1 MPNDSAPILNP
12 ACRVWT
18 EVSPTRSDP
27 MVRLVLLG
35 LAASAFFSATFI
47 LNRAMSLSGGHW
59 VWSAVL
65 RYVHMLWILVLWLSM
80 RHGWPYLIEVLAVFR
95 SHLFF
100 WIAAGSIG
108 FGVFYGA
115 LCFAADHAPGWIV
128 AATWQITILAT
139 PIVLWLF
146 RRRVPYFGVVFT
158 VVIFVGILL
167 VHAEQ
172 AAHTPDVKEALLGAF
187 FVLVAAFAY
196 PTGNQML
203 HTARHGGSGPI
214 PGVSTRHLQDAPTCV
229 LLMTLGSI
237 PFWIIL
243 WAAVRPDPPAASQW
257 FQTAL
262 VALSSGVV
270 ATSIFYKARNASH
283 APVAVAAVD
292 ATQAGEVVFSLLGE
306 IFFLQGTWPTMWGW
320 WGLALIVGGLL
331 GYCLGNPQVRLAA
344 KAPPTAEKSPG
355 EVQEGS

>member
-1 MPNDSAPILNP
+1 
-12 ACRVWT
+12 
-18 EVSPTRSDP
+18 

-59 VWSAVL
+59 MWSAFL
-65 RYVHMLWILVLWLSM
+65 RYVHMLWILVLWILI
-80 RHGWPYLIEVLAVFR
+80 RHGWKYLAEVFAVFR
-95 SHLFF
+95 SNAFF
-100 WIAAGSIG
+100 WITAGSVG
-108 FGVFYGA
+108 FGVFYAA

-139 PIVLWLF
+139 PIVLWAF
-146 RRRVPYFGVVFT
+146 NRRVPYFGVLFT
-158 VVIFVGILL
+158 AVIFVGILL

-172 AAHTPDVKEALLGAF
+172 AAHTPDVRDALLGAL
-187 FVLVAAFAY
+187 FVLLAAFAY

-203 HTARHGGSGPI
+203 HTARHGGSGRI
-214 PGVSTRHLQDAPTCV
+214 PGVSSRHLQDAPTCV

-243 WAAVRPDPPAASQW
+243 WATVRPDPPPASQW
-257 FQTAL
+257 FQTGL

-270 ATSIFYKARNASH
+270 ATSLFYKARNASH

-306 IFFLQGTWPTMWGW
+306 IVFLHGAWPKMWGW
-320 WGLALIVGGLL
+320 WGLALIVGGLV
-331 GYCLGNPQVRLAA
+331 GYCLGHPQVRVAA
-344 KAPPTAEKSPG
+344 KTAPVKSRSPSNAR
-355 EVQEGS
+355 QGS